1 LYVEVA
7 VSQTDYTD
15 TGVVNGVTYFYTV
28 TAVTEVGEG
37 PQATPLNALANWN
50 AMDFN
55 GDGIINTVD
64 FVLFAQ
70 EWLWQATWAG
80 P

>member
-1 LYVEVA
+1 MGVE
-7 VSQTDYTD
+7 
-15 TGVVNGVTYFYTV
+15 NGVTYFYTV
-28 TAVTEVGEG
+28 TAVNGIGEG
-37 PQATPLNALANWN
+37 PQATPVNALANWN

-55 GDGIINTVD
+55 GDGIINAVD

-70 EWLWQATWAG
+70 EWLWQATWYG